1 MKKTK
6 FGILML
12 FALAAIGSSC
22 FAQGNITARIDSLM
36 RTANG
41 RGIFNGNI
49 LVARNGK
56 ILYSSAL
63 GSAQADKNK
72 KLDQE
77 MIFDIGSISKEFNG
91 VAIMI
96 LKDRKLLSIEDPI
109 SKFLPELPDW
119 ATKVKIR
126 HLINY
131 TSGIPIFDALA
142 VETDSVIQKNLLS
155 LKLLKFEP
163 GTAYIYN
170 HYNVY
175 LQMRIIERVSG
186 MKYAQFIKKNI
197 LKPLKMKHS
206 FVDYPTTAERMAK
219 AFDSEMR
226 PVNYMQGMSGWV
238 RLSMADLY
246 KWTAA
251 LDSYKIIYAE
261 SYRELAVNFAGGES
275 SLGSTGFEGDQL
287 LWHQHQG
294 SNSNYEALLYHNLQ
308 NKLTIVMMTNNQ
320 QMKVHG
326 LKSAI
331 IAITKNE
338 PFTVPKKSV
347 YLEVREKMLKD
358 IDKGIAYYNN
368 LKAEQQENYDF
379 SFEIGDLIST
389 GKYLQRRARYDD
401 AIRIFVMAVKLD
413 AKPADISYGYELMA
427 ETYLKKGNR
436 TDAITWYQKAIS
448 VDDNN
453 KNAKG
458 MIATLSKN

>member
-1 MKKTK
+1 MKKIK
-6 FGILML
+6 FSVLIL
-12 FALAAIGSSC
+12 FILASIEISC
-22 FAQGNITARIDSLM
+22 FAQESVTARIDSLM
-36 RTANG
+36 RTANS

-49 LVARNGK
+49 LVAKNGK
-56 ILYSSAL
+56 IIYSCGL
-63 GSAQADKNK
+63 GYAQADKNK
-72 KLDQE
+72 KLDTE

-91 VAIMI
+91 TAIMI
-96 LKDRKLLSIEDPI
+96 LKDRNLLSIEDPI
-109 SKFLPELPDW
+109 AKFLLELPEW

-142 VETDSVIQKNLLS
+142 TETDSVIQANLLS
-155 LKLLKFEP
+155 LKALKFEP

-186 MKYAQFIKKNI
+186 MKYGEFIRKNI
-197 LKPLKMKHS
+197 LKPLKMKQA

-219 AFDSEMR
+219 AFDSEMQ
-226 PVNYMQGMSGWV
+226 PANYIQGMSGWV
-238 RLSMADLY
+238 RLSIADLY
-246 KWTAA
+246 KWITA
-251 LDSYKIIYAE
+251 LDSYKIISAD

-275 SLGSTGFEGDQL
+275 SLGSTGFDGNQL

-294 SNSNYEALLYHNLQ
+294 SNSNYEALLYHNLKD
-308 NKLTIVMMTNNQ
+308 KLTIVMMTNNQ

-331 IAITKNE
+331 IAIVKNE
-338 PFTVPKKSV
+338 PFTIPKKSV

-368 LKAEQQENYDF
+368 LKAQQQEVYDF

-401 AIRIFVMAVKLD
+401 AIKIFTMAVKLD
-413 AKPADISYGYELMA
+413 AKPTDVAYGYELMA
-427 ETYLKKGNR
+427 ETYLKKGNK

-448 VDDNN
+448 VDSNN

-458 MIATLSKN
+458 MLETLSKN

>member
-6 FGILML
+6 FGILVL
-12 FALAAIGSSC
+12 VVLAAIGSSC
-22 FAQGNITARIDSLM
+22 FGQGNITARIDSLM
-36 RTANG
+36 RTAND

-49 LVARNGK
+49 LVARKGK
-56 ILYSSAL
+56 IIYSSAL
-63 GSAQADKNK
+63 GYAQADKSK
-72 KLDQE
+72 KLDRE

-126 HLINY
+126 HLISY

-142 VETDSVIQKNLLS
+142 TETDSVIQKNLLS
-155 LKLLKFEP
+155 LKTLKFEP

-175 LQMRIIERVSG
+175 LQMRIIEQVSG
-186 MKYAQFIKKNI
+186 LKYADFIKKNI
-197 LKPLKMKHS
+197 LEPLKMKHS
-206 FVDYPTTAERMAK
+206 FVDYPTSAERMAK

-226 PVNYMQGMSGWV
+226 PVNYTQGMSGWV
-238 RLSMADLY
+238 RLNITDLY

-251 LDSYKIIYAE
+251 LDSYKIISAE

-275 SLGSTGFEGDQL
+275 SLGSTGFEGEQL

-294 SNSNYEALLYHNLQ
+294 SNSNYEALLYHNL
-308 NKLTIVMMTNNQ
+308 KDALTIVMMTNNQ

-331 IAITKNE
+331 IAIVKNE
-338 PFTVPKKSV
+338 AFTIPKKSV
-347 YLEVREKMLKD
+347 YLEVREKMLND
-358 IDKGIAYYNN
+358 IDKGIAYYKN
-368 LKAEQQENYDF
+368 LKAQQQESYDF

-401 AIRIFVMAVKLD
+401 AIRIFAMAVELD
-413 AKPADISYGYELMA
+413 AIPADVSYGYELMA
-427 ETYLKKGNR
+427 ETYLKKGNK

-448 VDDNN
+448 IDSNN